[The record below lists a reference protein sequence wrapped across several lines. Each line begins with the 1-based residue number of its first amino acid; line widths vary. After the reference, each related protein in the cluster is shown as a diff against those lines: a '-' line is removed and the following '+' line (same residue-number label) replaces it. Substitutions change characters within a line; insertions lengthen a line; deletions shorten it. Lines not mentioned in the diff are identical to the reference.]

1 MNQTWQEWSMDG
13 PDSKFYPI
21 DAKSIQDGC
30 LSVKYFFLN
39 GTKQIYLK
47 PELA

>member
-30 LSVKYFFLN
+30 LSVK
-39 GTKQIYLK
+39 
-47 PELA
+47 